1 MSGKIVVKN
10 AIMLF
15 PSIFEMKEPMIPTQ
29 GKAKYTAKFLLHKQ
43 KNEETIKKLLDFEE
57 HIIKSSLG
65 GQEKIGF
72 KNRFLMDG
80 QLALDK
86 NGNVKEKYA
95 DYYMFNASNTQRKP
109 KVYHENAVNHLER
122 AEDIPAGS
130 LVNIQIEV
138 YVYNSKEF
146 GRRSCATLRLLQRV
160 WYNDGTDDEI
170 NKLIYDDVEDDGLTA
185 FGVINNGITN
195 APRVMSPFQTETEIN
210 YYEEM
215 NNRY

>member
-15 PSIFEMKEPMIPTQ
+15 PSIFEMKEPMIPSQ
-29 GKAKYTAKFLLHKQ
+29 GKAKYTAKFLLHKKNNEDTIQ
-43 KNEETIKKLLDFEE
+43 KLIDFEE
-57 HIIKSSLG
+57 QVIKNSLG
-65 GQEKIGF
+65 GKEKIGF

-86 NGNVKEKYA
+86 NGNAKEKYA
-95 DYYMFNASNTQRKP
+95 NYYMFNASNSQRKP

-138 YVYNSKEF
+138 YVFNNKDF
-146 GRRSCATLRLLQRV
+146 GRRTCATLRLLQRV

-195 APRVMSPFQTETEIN
+195 APKVTIPFHKETEVN

-215 NNRY
+215 SNRY